1 MRGSGLP
8 ALALAACVGCLGPA
22 DAAPVAHAPGDAGS
36 AGAAVQG
43 TPDDP
48 IKRLLDEYIALYT
61 KDTLDRWRTL
71 FHPAFVAAFTN
82 DDGSTTSRTL
92 EEFLERQRNYFA
104 TGRPISEELK
114 DVRIERQGAL
124 ASVRA
129 GFILHDGD
137 TAKEGRLMLLLIRD
151 RDRWLIQSL
160 VFTYHLEPKK

>member
-1 MRGSGLP
+1 M
-8 ALALAACVGCLGPA
+8 GCLCI
-22 DAAPVAHAPGDAGS
+22 APVVAADPSARAAGHE
-36 AGAAVQG
+36 AAS
-43 TPDDP
+43 TPAVGSVEH
-48 IKRLLDEYIALYT
+48 LLHEYIALYT
-61 KDTLDRWRTL
+61 KDTLDRWQKL

-92 EEFLERQRNYFA
+92 EEFLQRQRNYFA

-137 TAKEGRLMLLLIRD
+137 TAKEGRLMMLLIRE
-151 RDRWLIQSL
+151 RDRWLVQSL
-160 VFTYHLEPKK
+160 VFSYHLEPTK